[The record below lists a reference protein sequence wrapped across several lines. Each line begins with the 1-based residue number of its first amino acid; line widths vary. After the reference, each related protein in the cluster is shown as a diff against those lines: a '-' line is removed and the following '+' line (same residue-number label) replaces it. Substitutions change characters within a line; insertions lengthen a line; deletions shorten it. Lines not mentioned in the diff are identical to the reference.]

1 MKVFEF
7 ELSVYETIAK
17 VKAWLPHRRWLL
29 ANNIKIDKFPEEKEF
44 LKLTK
49 KYKLLEKA

>member
-7 ELSVYETIAK
+7 ELSIYEAIAK

-29 ANNIKIDKFPEEKEF
+29 ANDIKIKEYPEEKEF
-44 LKLTK
+44 
-49 KYKLLEKA
+49 